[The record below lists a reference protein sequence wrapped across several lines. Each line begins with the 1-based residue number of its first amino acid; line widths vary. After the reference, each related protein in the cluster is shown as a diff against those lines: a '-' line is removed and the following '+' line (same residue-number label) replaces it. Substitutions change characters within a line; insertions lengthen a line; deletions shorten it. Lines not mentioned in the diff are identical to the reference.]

1 MRKKRI
7 KDKKRLNIILNRE
20 NAKSIPYEQMKNI
33 RSSIQFAS
41 TKELKSLI
49 VTSPESGTGKSFV
62 ATNLALTYAE
72 QGKKVLLVDT
82 DLRRPTIHKM
92 FGKENILGITSV
104 LTGQETIENCVQDT
118 IFNSLTI
125 LTSGF
130 LPPNPAELLESEEMK
145 EIIQQLTTD
154 YDVVIFDA
162 PPVLPV
168 VDSALL
174 STLVDGVIFVIRSRY
189 TEQSAAVKAV
199 EKIKASG
206 SRIIGTVLND
216 KNAKDSGYEAEY
228 Y

>member
-1 MRKKRI
+1 MRKTKI

-104 LTGQETIENCVQDT
+104 LTGQETIDDCVQDT

-145 EIIQQLTTD
+145 AIIKQLTTD
-154 YDVVIFDA
+154 YDIVIFDA

-189 TEQSAAVKAV
+189 TEQGAAVKAV
-199 EKIKASG
+199 EKIKSAG
-206 SRIIGTVLND
+206 SRIIGTILND
-216 KNAKDSGYEAEY
+216 KSSKDSGYEAEY